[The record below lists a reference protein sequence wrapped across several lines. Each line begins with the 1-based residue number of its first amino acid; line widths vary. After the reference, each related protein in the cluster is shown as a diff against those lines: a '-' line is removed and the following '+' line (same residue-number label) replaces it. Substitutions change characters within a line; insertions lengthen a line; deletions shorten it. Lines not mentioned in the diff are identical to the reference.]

1 MKPRTVLIAACVLVA
16 LLAFALVVF
25 ASPQPA
31 APVAAVW
38 QALPAPG
45 GQPIQA
51 LAASPAFAT
60 DQTLFAGTPVGLYRS
75 DDAGLH
81 WTPLDNPPGGV
92 ISGTLKIVPSPA
104 YPTDHT
110 LFVLTRTAGL
120 PGRRVLR
127 STDAGVTWQAIWESG
142 DVQDLVVSPNYA
154 ADGTLFLGGAQF
166 DQPQVYRSTDRGD
179 TWLPTAGQPAN
190 LDVYLLA
197 ISPHFAADHTL
208 YAAGYGPMHRSTD
221 GGASWQ
227 QLSAAGP
234 NYSLAI
240 SPRFAADHTLWAM
253 YREIEG
259 SALQPEAGIIR
270 SIDGGNTWS
279 NVTAGLDG
287 NYNQN
292 YRSLAPDPAG
302 EAIYLALTGPQ
313 WNERFPPRVYRS
325 DNGGLRWAPQEL
337 LPGGAAPQQVL
348 PLGSLPDLFVLAEGV
363 AYRYTSPCYEALAD
377 GGFETD
383 PDLIGYTGIASA
395 WEIPATAHRAAYTT
409 DRKLAGAWGM
419 RSGILDGDPNVFSY
433 SDFRQ
438 RISIPAD
445 ATGAMLRFH
454 RSTFFG
460 DASLADARLPAPDLL
475 TTSPDVADYQ
485 YVLAKFDDNTYQML
499 QSWRD
504 DHHPW
509 EETMID
515 LNRPELKGRSFRL
528 QFGVYNNGA
537 GGVSAMIVDEAS
549 VQICR
554 PQPAGPGEHALY
566 LPLILRQHV
575 QPPTATPTRTPTA
588 TPTPTRPATATPT
601 PTRPA
606 AATPTATPTATGFP
620 AYVRELVVA
629 PGEPGPLYALTNSQL
644 LLVSYDRG
652 ESWQPAPQGVPPAV
666 GRAGLGMDYANPST
680 LYLGTQAGLF
690 RTDASGQWQ
699 FLHTVR
705 THALSVEYG
714 RPTTLWAAPNTGHDF
729 GSGVMIIKSDD
740 DGQTW
745 RAASGDLSGW
755 AAANPI
761 IIDPDD
767 PNTLFVTTSLKYG
780 GGNLYRGTN
789 AGNWRWLPGPTLVYY
804 VNTGL
809 AFDNGANALY
819 IGSRSP
825 GRLWRSTNANT
836 PNPND
841 VTWQLVH
848 DFGADTSVVPLAVG
862 WGPQGAA
869 LYINL
874 SDTRDW
880 STRLLRSDDGGQTWR
895 TLSLPPGPPPPP
907 SNQYQLVVNG
917 YPATRLIADFR
928 TPDRYATSFAG
939 LHRKIGYNDWVL
951 VNNAAPRPE
960 FVYSPVNSSLIW
972 AGLVPMCLAG
982 GPDEPMYKSS
992 DGGRTWTELPAGR
1005 NLQPVVAHPTDP
1017 FKVYAFGCDG
1027 VYLTRDG
1034 GATWEHQDS
1043 DLWGLYFV
1051 SDIAA
1056 VDPNWTTV
1064 FASGVSEGG
1073 GGMVARSTN
1082 GGQTWQQVTPLSE
1095 DIWWITDV
1103 WVDPTNPSRVYFVE
1117 PKGVWR
1123 SLDGGNSWQRFT
1135 AGLEDVLYQDGRE
1148 DYGLLEIQS
1157 RLDDPSHLY
1166 LGTAAGLYESLD
1178 YGAHWQKL
1186 SGYSWDHQPV
1196 DGLLAEGFGVWL
1208 NSPDGAFYLF
1218 QGYPTV
1224 TPAATATPTRTPTA
1238 TPGDGCW
1245 EGITNGGFETNAG
1258 WIIKSNPVLAAYV
1271 TSPVHSGSR
1280 SMRTGIAAGGANVE
1294 SYSPIEQAPPMPTGM
1309 TSTLRFWRY
1318 NVWGD
1323 GTSQS
1328 AAAPPLD
1335 VSKLPQTLDELY
1347 STPLATD
1354 YFYVIAIRP
1363 DNSIVW
1369 LMTERTNSPSW
1380 RQATL
1385 DLTSLSGSSI
1395 RLQFGTYNNG
1405 TGGISRT
1412 FVDDVSLSHCPPTPT
1427 PTYTASPTLTAT
1439 TTRSATPTPTP
1450 TSAGHTA
1457 TPSPTASPT
1466 ATRTPIPTATPGFV
1480 PTPYWSGQLN
1490 LPAGSR
1496 PHGVAVSEDG
1506 RRVYIAFHGVD
1517 HTGRTL
1523 GVVNEY
1529 LSLQA
1534 QIDLGPAAQGPNGV
1548 ALIPG
1553 TDRVVTANRQT
1564 ANATVVDV
1572 ATGAVV
1578 QNIAANLLPDGVI
1591 VHGGYG
1597 YIANYGNDTVTVFDP
1612 ATLAVI
1618 RTLHGVGR
1626 EPALFA
1632 ADPMSNDV
1640 YLSAHGSN
1648 QVFVLRDGQVAWH
1661 WDNIPEPYGLS
1672 YDPISRRLY
1681 VANRGAHHTVTVID
1695 IYHDRVIGTIELLKE
1710 PFVLL
1715 VNPASGHLFV
1725 TLGDY
1730 VWVYDTLDW
1739 SQVTSI
1745 PVPPGAEEGIAFDQ
1759 RLSKVFVTSRDSDA
1773 LTVIQ
1778 DQGPAQVVFASD
1790 RDGNSEIYRMLP
1802 DGRNQVR
1809 LTFTTMASE
1818 TTPAGSPDG
1827 RWIAYERADHGS
1839 PTYRQI
1845 WLMSR
1850 DGRGAFMATDGP
1862 FNNTS
1867 PSWSADSTKIA
1878 ITSDRDGDWEI
1889 YALDLATMGLIKL
1902 TNNTWDDFDPDWSKI
1917 SGRIAFSSCRTP
1929 SNCELFSMAADG
1941 SDVRQ
1946 LTAGFND
1953 SGPTWSPLADRIAFY
1968 GSRPEGQALYT
1979 MGADGADITMLVP
1992 QSLRPGSPAWG
2003 NVGDTIVFSGYRPGS
2018 GYSEIM
2024 SIQANGGGLVLLTN
2038 NEVNFDYAP
2047 GWLAG
2052 W

>member
-1 MKPRTVLIAACVLVA
+1 MTLRRLLVA
-16 LLAFALVVF
+16 MLVLAALVVITT
-25 ASPQPA
+25 AVSANVDRRAPA
-31 APVAAVW
+31 DGPW
-38 QALPAPG
+38 QALTSPPG
-45 GQPIQA
+45 GAITA
-51 LAASPAFAT
+51 LAASPAFAI
-60 DQTLFAGTPVGLYRS
+60 DHVLFAGTSGGLFRS
-75 DDAGLH
+75 DDAGQH
-81 WTPLDNPPGGV
+81 WSPLGIGPTGV

-110 LFVLTRTAGL
+110 LFVLTRTAEP

-127 STDAGVTWQAIWESG
+127 STDAGATWQAIWES
-142 DVQDLVVSPNYA
+142 DAVHDLVVSPNYA

-166 DQPQVYRSTDRGD
+166 GQPQVYRSTDRGD

-208 YAAGYGPMHRSTD
+208 FAAGYGPLHRSTD

-240 SPRFAADHTLWAM
+240 SPHFAADHTLWAM

-259 SALQPEAGIIR
+259 SAVQPEAGIIR
-270 SIDGGNTWS
+270 STDGGATWS

-287 NYNQN
+287 NYNEN

-302 EAIYLALTGPQ
+302 EAIYLALSGPQ
-313 WNERFPPRVYRS
+313 WDARFPPRVYRS

-348 PLGSLPDLFVLAEGV
+348 PLGPLPDLFVLAEGV
-363 AYRYTSPCYEALAD
+363 AYRYTTTCYEAVAD
-377 GGFETD
+377 GSIEAD
-383 PDLIGYTGIASA
+383 PSLLAYPAIARA
-395 WEIPATAHRAAYTT
+395 WT
-409 DRKLAGAWGM
+409 
-419 RSGILDGDPNVFSY
+419 ILDTPLDAGYAEDLRHDGAYAMRTGTGPSGPNIYSY
-433 SDFRQ
+433 SSAQ
-438 RISIPAD
+438 QWLAIPAD
-445 ATGAMLRFH
+445 AIEATL
-454 RSTFFG
+454 TFWRHPTFG
-460 DASLADARLPAPDLL
+460 DAVGKAAVDPATVLAAGPDETDFQYLVAVYEDGSYDTVRIWHDNSQTWTL
-475 TTSPDVADYQ
+475 TTV
-485 YVLAKFDDNTYQML
+485 
-499 QSWRD
+499 
-504 DHHPW
+504 
-509 EETMID
+509 D
-515 LNRPELKGRSFRL
+515 LRAYAGRSFNLR
-528 QFGVYNNGA
+528 FGTFNNGT
-537 GGVSAMIVDEAS
+537 GGRSSMVFDQVSVR
-549 VQICR
+549 ICR
-554 PQPAGPGEHALY
+554 PAPQRAGRGF
-566 LPLILRQHV
+566 LPLILRQRAA
-575 QPPTATPTRTPTA
+575 PPTA
-588 TPTPTRPATATPT
+588 TPTPTPT
-601 PTRPA
+601 PTT
-606 AATPTATPTATGFP
+606 TPTGFP

-629 PGEPGPLYALTNSQL
+629 PGEPGPLYALTNSEL

-652 ESWQPAPQGVPPAV
+652 ESWQTAPQGVPPAV

-680 LYLGTQAGLF
+680 LYLGTQGGLF
-690 RTDASGQWQ
+690 RTNASGQWQ
-699 FLHTVR
+699 FWHTVR

-714 RPTTLWAAPNTGHDF
+714 RPTTLWAAPNPGHDF

-740 DGQTW
+740 GGQTW

-755 AAANPI
+755 SAANPI

-767 PNTLFVTTSLKYG
+767 PNTLFVTTSGKYG
-780 GGNLYRGTN
+780 GGSLYRGTN
-789 AGNWRWLPGPTLVYY
+789 AGNWRWLPVPTFSYY

-819 IGSRSP
+819 MGSRSP

-836 PNPND
+836 LNPND
-841 VTWQLVH
+841 VAWQLVH
-848 DFGADTSVVPLAVG
+848 DFGMDTSVVPLAVG

-874 SDTRDW
+874 TDTRDW
-880 STRLLRSDDGGQTWR
+880 STRLLRSDDDGRTWH

-917 YPATRLIADFR
+917 YPATRLIADHR

-939 LHRKIGYNDWVL
+939 LHRKIGYGDWVL
-951 VNNAAPRPE
+951 VNNAAPRPK
-960 FVYSPVNSSLIW
+960 FVYSPANSSLIW
-972 AGLVPMCLAG
+972 VGLTPLCLAG

-992 DGGRTWTELPAGR
+992 DGGRAWIELPAGR

-1034 GATWEHQDS
+1034 GATWQHQDS
-1043 DLWGLYFV
+1043 DLWRLYFV
-1051 SDIAA
+1051 SDIAP

-1064 FASGVSEGG
+1064 FAGGVSEGG
-1073 GGMVARSTN
+1073 GGMVARSQD
-1082 GGQTWQQVTPLSE
+1082 GGQTWTQVTPLGE
-1095 DIWWITDV
+1095 DIWWVTDV
-1103 WVDPTNPSRVYFVE
+1103 WVDPINPSRVYFVE

-1123 SLDGGNSWQRFT
+1123 SLDGGNTWQRFT

-1178 YGAHWQKL
+1178 YGAHWRKL

-1196 DGLLAEGFGVWL
+1196 DGLLAEGYGVWL

-1218 QGYPTV
+1218 QGYPTA
-1224 TPAATATPTRTPTA
+1224 TPAATATPTATPTA
-1238 TPGDGCW
+1238 TAAPGGCW
-1245 EGITNGGFETNAG
+1245 EGITNGGFETDAA
-1258 WIIKSNPVLAAYV
+1258 WIIRDNPVPAAYV

-1280 SMRTGIAAGGANVE
+1280 SMRTGIAQGGTNVA
-1294 SYSPIEQAPPMPTGM
+1294 SYSPIEQAPPMPG
-1309 TSTLRFWRY
+1309 SWQSILRFWRY

-1323 GTSQS
+1323 GTGQG
-1328 AAAPPLD
+1328 AAAAPLD
-1335 VSKLPQTLDELY
+1335 VSKLPKTLDELY
-1347 STPLATD
+1347 NTPLATD
-1354 YFYVIAIRP
+1354 YFYVIAIKP
-1363 DNSIVW
+1363 DNSLVW
-1369 LMTERTNSPSW
+1369 LMTERVNNPSW

-1385 DLTSLSGSSI
+1385 DLSSLSGIPI

-1412 FVDDVSLSHCPPTPT
+1412 FVDDVSLTHCPPTPT
-1427 PTYTASPTLTAT
+1427 ATPTASPTFTAT
-1439 TTRSATPTPTP
+1439 ATRAATPTPTP
-1450 TSAGHTA
+1450 TSAGPTA
-1457 TPSPTASPT
+1457 TPSPT
-1466 ATRTPIPTATPGFV
+1466 ATRTPIPTATPGFT

-1506 RRVYIAFHGVD
+1506 RRVYVAFHGVD
-1517 HTGRTL
+1517 HSGRTL

-1553 TDRVVTANRQT
+1553 TNRVVTANRQT

-1572 ATGAVV
+1572 AAGVAV

-1618 RTLHGVGR
+1618 RTLHGVGH

-1632 ADPMSNDV
+1632 ADPVSNDV

-1672 YDPISRRLY
+1672 YDPASRRLY

-1695 IYHDRVIGTIELLKE
+1695 IYHDWVVGTIELPKE

-1715 VNPASGHLFV
+1715 VNPDSGHLFV
-1725 TLGDY
+1725 AMGDY
-1730 VWVYDTLDW
+1730 VLVYNTLDW
-1739 SQVTSI
+1739 SHVTSI
-1745 PVPPGAEEGIAFDQ
+1745 PVPPGAEEGIAFDP
-1759 RLSKVFVTSRDSDA
+1759 RLSKVFVTSRDSDV

-1790 RDGNSEIYRMLP
+1790 RDGNGEIYRMLP

-1809 LTFTTMASE
+1809 LTFTADAWE
-1818 TTPAGSPDG
+1818 TSPAGSPSG
-1827 RWIAYERADHGS
+1827 RWIAYERVGDGS

-1862 FNNTS
+1862 FNNES
-1867 PSWSADSTKIA
+1867 PSWSADSTQIA
-1878 ITSDRDGDWEI
+1878 IASDRDGDWEI
-1889 YALDLATMGLIKL
+1889 YVLDLATMGLIKL
-1902 TNNTWDDFDPDWSKI
+1902 TNNTWDDLYPNWSKI
-1917 SGRIAFSSCRTP
+1917 SGRIAYTSCRTP
-1929 SNCELFSMAADG
+1929 STCELFSMAADG

-1979 MGADGADITMLVP
+1979 MRSDGANVTQFVP
-1992 QSLRPGSPAWG
+1992 QSLRPASPAWG
-2003 NVGDTIVFSGYRPGS
+2003 FVGDTIVFSGYRPGS

-2024 SIQANGGGLVLLTN
+2024 RVEADGSGLVLLTN

-2047 GWLAG
+2047 NWLAG